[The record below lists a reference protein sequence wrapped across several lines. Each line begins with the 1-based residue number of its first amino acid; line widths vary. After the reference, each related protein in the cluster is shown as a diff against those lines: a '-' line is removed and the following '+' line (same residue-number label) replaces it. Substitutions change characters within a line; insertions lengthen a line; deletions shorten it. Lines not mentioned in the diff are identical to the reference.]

1 MLTFHLWFNIL
12 LIGGPIE
19 KLHKYEE
26 KFQNKIFY
34 KKNDLQYHC
43 ILLICVRI
51 SLSSYISTTIE

>member
-19 KLHKYEE
+19 KFHKYEE

-34 KKNDLQYHC
+34 KKNWFA
-43 ILLICVRI
+43 I
-51 SLSSYISTTIE
+51 SLYFINLHAHITH

>member
-26 KFQNKIFY
+26 KFQNKIWFA
-34 KKNDLQYHC
+34 
-43 ILLICVRI
+43 I
-51 SLSSYISTTIE
+51 SLYFANLRVHITQ

>member
-34 KKNDLQYHC
+34 NKM
-43 ILLICVRI
+43 ICNITVFC
-51 SLSSYISTTIE
+51 